1 MTDTRET
8 AEALLSAWMNKWRRV
23 LVAAEFPD
31 LADAFAAALR
41 KERAEVWEEAAKVA
55 DERRDHWRER
65 SKQEVEHKT
74 VCDIRANMAD
84 TIAARIR
91 ARAEKEVQG

>member
-8 AEALLSAWMNKWRRV
+8 AARIVAEFQAREDAHPACDLFVWLRQTFDTALRTARAEAL
-23 LVAAEFPD
+23 
-31 LADAFAAALR
+31 
-41 KERAEVWEEAAKVA
+41 EEAAKVA

-65 SKQEVEHKT
+65 SKQEVEHKM

-91 ARAEKEVQG
+91 ALASKDVQP